1 MAEWQ
6 KILISALAGLF
17 TGLVAEPL
25 RTLLQQTLVKRRISA
40 LLIDEI
46 LENSFHVVF
55 AMKLSKGRP
64 PLDPP
69 SVLVLSRERYEHIR
83 DRERSTLYLI
93 KGYKG
98 IDNFFK
104 AMQEFSGKPL
114 PLSPMDEYNLLIQ
127 FDSMKYDAEHGNLTR
142 QFKNRLVGGKETRLL
157 EAASMFNE
165 FPPEL
170 PELEEGHVAP

>member
-1 MAEWQ
+1 VAEWP
-6 KILISALAGLF
+6 KLLISALAGLL

-25 RTLLQQTLVKRRISA
+25 RTLLQQALVKRRISA

-69 SVLVLSRERYEHIR
+69 SVLVLSTERYDHIR
-83 DRERSTLYLI
+83 DQERSTLYFI
-93 KGYKG
+93 KGYKR
-98 IDNFFK
+98 IDSFFK
-104 AMQEFSGKPL
+104 AMQEFSGKTL
-114 PLSPMDEYNLLIQ
+114 PLSAIDEYNLLIQ
-127 FDSMKYDAEHGNLTR
+127 FDSMKYDAEHGNLAR
-142 QFKNRLVGGKETRLL
+142 RFKKKLVGGKEARLRQ
-157 EAASMFNE
+157 AASMFNE

-170 PELEEGHVAP
+170 EDDTIAP